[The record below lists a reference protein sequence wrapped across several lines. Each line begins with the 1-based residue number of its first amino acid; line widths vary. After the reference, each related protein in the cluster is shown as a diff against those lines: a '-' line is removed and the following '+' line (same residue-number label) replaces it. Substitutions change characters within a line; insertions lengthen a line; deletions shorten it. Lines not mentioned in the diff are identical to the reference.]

1 MKKKVVLAYSGGLD
15 TSFCIKY
22 LTSEKDCEVHAV
34 TINTGGFDDAE
45 MKSIGEK
52 ALALGA
58 TSFKSIDA
66 RESFYQNCL
75 RYLVYGN
82 VLRGNVY
89 PLSVSA
95 ERVFQALEIL
105 NFAKS
110 IDAHAVAHGSTGAG
124 NDQVR
129 FDIIFQILGN
139 HIEVITPIREL
150 RLSRQEE
157 VTYLQQH
164 GIALNWEKA
173 QYSINKGLWG
183 TSVGGKETL
192 TSDTSLPESAYPS
205 QLKRNDSE
213 KLTLHFTHGELSGI
227 EGYEIT
233 NKVELIAKL
242 AEISSAFAI
251 GRDTHVGDT
260 IIGIKG
266 RVGFEAPAAL
276 IIIKAHQLLEKH
288 TLSKWQTYWKDQLA
302 NWYGMFLHEAQYL
315 DPSMRD
321 IESFLEHSQANV
333 TGAVH
338 ISLHPYRF
346 ELNGV
351 DSDFDL
357 MRSDFGVYGEMNNA
371 WSGDDV
377 KGFTKILGNATHIFQ
392 NVQAKNQKI

>member
-164 GIALNWEKA
+164 GVALNWEKA

-333 TGAVH
+333 TGSVH

-392 NVQAKNQKI
+392 NVQSKNQKI